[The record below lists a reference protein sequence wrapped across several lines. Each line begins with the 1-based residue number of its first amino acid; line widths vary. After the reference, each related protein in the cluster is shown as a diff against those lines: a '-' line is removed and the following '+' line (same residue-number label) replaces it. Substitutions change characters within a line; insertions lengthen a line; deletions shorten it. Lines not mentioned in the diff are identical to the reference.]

1 MLTVKRGPARQ
12 TGPFV
17 SKGGESVNFMI
28 MAVDDET
35 NMLHLI
41 ELVLK
46 RLRCTVVKVSDPL
59 DATQLLASVIPDL
72 FVLDVMMPQ
81 MNGIE
86 LCQYIRSLPATARTP
101 IIMLSAHYSREAVAR
116 ALQAGADVYLPKTA
130 LHSELI
136 AQVRTL
142 LNIPA
147 LPSAGHSIDSATL
160 LY

>member
-1 MLTVKRGPARQ
+1 M
-12 TGPFV
+12 
-17 SKGGESVNFMI
+17 NFMI
-28 MAVDDET
+28 MAVDDEA

-46 RLRCTVVKVSDPL
+46 RLRCTVVKVSNPL
-59 DATQLLASVIPDL
+59 DVTQLLTSVIPDL

-86 LCQYIRSLPATARTP
+86 LCAYIRSVPATARTP
-101 IIMLSAHYSREAVAR
+101 IIMLSAHYSRDAVAR
-116 ALQAGADVYLPKTA
+116 ALQAGADIYLPKTA
-130 LHSELI
+130 LHSELV

-142 LNIPA
+142 LNLPA
-147 LPSAGHSIDSATL
+147 PPGAGYSGDSATL

>member
-1 MLTVKRGPARQ
+1 M
-12 TGPFV
+12 
-17 SKGGESVNFMI
+17 NMMI
-28 MAVDDET
+28 MAVDDEA

-46 RLRCTVVKVSDPL
+46 RLRCTVVKVSNPL
-59 DATQLLASVIPDL
+59 DATQLLTSVTPDL

-86 LCQYIRSLPATARTP
+86 LCQYIRSLPETTRTP

-130 LHSELI
+130 LHSELVP
-136 AQVRTL
+136 QVRTL
-142 LNIPA
+142 LNLPA
-147 LPSAGHSIDSATL
+147 MPSNGYTSDSARL